1 MWSPSA
7 NDVGVAFCCCF
18 RSVRSACR
26 SDLICRI
33 SDWISAKKESSLSSL
48 SGLITAN
55 LKPLLDVNRPSTCK
69 GCCKPYQRQLKNGR
83 QWRKFVSVPTRVG
96 RHRLLRCT
104 WPPKKIARTEGVSFL
119 RFQNWLRGVGRGLYA
134 VFRSARR
141 EKFAF
146 VFFNAGLPGS
156 AGGRAPGRRIAGQHL
171 TQLPDWYGLGQL
183 RYCVLANPVL
193 MAKPCPI
200 SMPS

>member
-69 GCCKPYQRQLKNGR
+69 GCCKPYQRQLKNGH
-83 QWRKFVSVPTRVG
+83 QWRKFVSTYPSRPASIAAVHESVVG
-96 RHRLLRCT
+96 PSVWT
-104 WPPKKIARTEGVSFL
+104 
-119 RFQNWLRGVGRGLYA
+119 
-134 VFRSARR
+134 
-141 EKFAF
+141 
-146 VFFNAGLPGS
+146 
-156 AGGRAPGRRIAGQHL
+156 GRALQGENDDL
-171 TQLPDWYGLGQL
+171 EKVGLAL
-183 RYCVLANPVL
+183 LYPAH
-193 MAKPCPI
+193 
-200 SMPS
+200 